1 MKDDDPR
8 QIIISKIIE
17 QRENNASQ
25 SEYSTSVSPVSR
37 WLFYLALIPV
47 TIIVFFV
54 GFFFFSILLAIIL
67 VAMVGIGA
75 RIWWLR
81 RKFNKAAN
89 TQEDIKSVEIE
100 DAEIIETVIHKTN
113 KK

>member
-1 MKDDDPR
+1 MKEDDHR

-17 QRENNASQ
+17 HRDNSSSQ

-54 GFFFFSILLAIIL
+54 GFFFFSILLAILL
-67 VAMVGIGA
+67 VAMAGIGA

-81 RKFNKAAN
+81 RKFKQAAN
-89 TQEDIKSVEIE
+89 AQEDIKSAEIE

>member
-1 MKDDDPR
+1 MKNDDPR

-17 QRENNASQ
+17 HRENNSPR
-25 SEYSTSVSPVSR
+25 SEYSSSVSPIGR

-47 TIIVFFV
+47 TIIIFFA
-54 GFFFFSILLAIIL
+54 GFFFFSILLAILLAGMI
-67 VAMVGIGA
+67 GIGT

-81 RKFNKAAN
+81 RKLSKATN
-89 TQEDIKSVEIE
+89 TQENVKSAEIE
-100 DAEIIETVIHKTN
+100 DAEIIETVVHKTN

>member
-1 MKDDDPR
+1 MKEDDPR

-17 QRENNASQ
+17 HRENNASQ

-54 GFFFFSILLAIIL
+54 GFSFLDFISYSIGSYGGDWCKDL
-67 VAMVGIGA
+67 VVA
-75 RIWWLR
+75 
-81 RKFNKAAN
+81 
-89 TQEDIKSVEIE
+89 T
-100 DAEIIETVIHKTN
+100 
-113 KK
+113 

>member
-1 MKDDDPR
+1 MKDDNPR

-17 QRENNASQ
+17 HRESSSSQ
-25 SEYSTSVSPVSR
+25 PEYSSSASPVSR

-47 TIIVFFV
+47 TIVIFIA
-54 GFFFFSILLAIIL
+54 GFFFFSVLLAL
-67 VAMVGIGA
+67 VAVAMVGIGV

-81 RKFNKAAN
+81 RQFDKAVAN
-89 TQEDIKSVEIE
+89 QEDVRSTEIE